1 MRAVALSVRD
11 VGIAFGGVVALQD
24 VSIDFPSGEIIGII
38 GPNGAG
44 KTTLLNV
51 ISGMAVPDSGE
62 VHLGEQRLTGLK
74 PNRIAALGL
83 RRTFQASQ
91 LFAGMSVL
99 ENMMAGLHLRST
111 TGLFGAIIGTARMR
125 AEEAEMRERA
135 LDALDFVGFRHFA
148 DRPGDALSFGQQR
161 IIEIARTLIY
171 EPKVVLLDEPAVGL
185 SVNRVAELDALLRQI
200 RDERGVTLIMIEH
213 VIRLVMGVSDRVV
226 VLNSGRKIAEGLP
239 DEVRNDATVVEAYLG
254 HQGGNEEGGRRADH
268 SHA

>member
-1 MRAVALSVRD
+1 MSGVALSVSD
-11 VGIAFGGVVALQD
+11 VSISFGGVNALEG
-24 VSIDFPSGEIIGII
+24 VTAKFPAGEIIGII

-51 ISGMAVPDSGE
+51 ICGMSPSDSGE
-62 VHLGEQRLTGLK
+62 VHLAEHRLNGLK

-83 RRTFQASQ
+83 RRTFQSSQ
-91 LFAGMSVL
+91 LFAGMTVL
-99 ENMMAGLHLRST
+99 ENMMTGLHLMSS
-111 TGLFGAIIGTARMR
+111 TGLFGAIFRTERMR
-125 AEEAEMRERA
+125 QEEAEMRERA
-135 LDALDFVGFRHFA
+135 LEALDFVGFRHFA
-148 DRPGDALSFGQQR
+148 ARRGDELSFGQQR

-185 SVNRVAELDALLRQI
+185 SVNRVSELDELLRRI

-239 DEVRNDATVVEAYLG
+239 EDVRNDETVVEAYLG
-254 HQGGNEEGGRRADH
+254 HQK
-268 SHA
+268 HA